1 MGTVTNFLRK
11 SAWAADL
18 ADYVDRRVADAEK
31 PVLDYLDEN
40 PNMAKALVLWEASV
54 KYGTPMGFINA
65 PVVFHPGDTI
75 RGTAD
80 MFRLGKGT
88 AEAVEG
94 GSKIGVLQDGLRG
107 VGIVGTVT
115 GAAGAAGAA
124 TGAARVA
131 IGARRAALL
140 ADVQGSLCAPMAATR
155 ALRMTGQ
162 RLYIEVDEVVEVAS
176 SVTKKAPGQ
185 LAKDGMYLKD
195 LATTM
200 RRLGAKVNE
209 APNPM
214 DLAGIEA
221 IVRNSRKTAI
231 FHVDFF
237 DAVGLKGAGHAL
249 VGFID
254 DAGRFRIWDR
264 TGRIVSSL
272 QELEGAYPGISKLP
286 KLGSPD
292 APVLL
297 IDGLAVAPKLGGVG
311 ALALAVRGGLAI
323 SQEEA
328 SPAMVVQAIESKIMR
343 DLEGRI
349 PDRLPPAP
357 VVNLP
362 ASTRKAPPP
371 RSDWL
376 TGVKYRLNH
385 LGYGAGPV
393 VHLYDNKCKAA
404 IRAFQRDYKLGVD
417 GIPGPQTQAKLVAV
431 CGY

>member
-1 MGTVTNFLRK
+1 MGAVTGFLRRN
-11 SAWAADL
+11 AWASDL
-18 ADYVDRRVADAEK
+18 ADYVDRRVKDAEK
-31 PVLDYLDEN
+31 PVIDYLDEN

-124 TGAARVA
+124 VGAARVA
-131 IGARRAALL
+131 IGTRSAALL
-140 ADVQGSLCAPMAATR
+140 ADVPGGLCAPMAATR

-162 RLYIEVDEVVEVAS
+162 RLFIAVDEVVDMAAA
-176 SVTKKAPGQ
+176 VTKKSPGQ
-185 LAKDGMYLKD
+185 LAKDGVYLQD
-195 LATTM
+195 LVKAM
-200 RRLGAKVNE
+200 RRLGAKVKE
-209 APNPM
+209 APKPTDM
-214 DLAGIEA
+214 SGVEA
-221 IVRNSRKTAI
+221 IVRSARKTAI

-237 DAVGLKGAGHAL
+237 DAVGLKNVAHAL

-272 QELEGAYPGISKLP
+272 QELEAVYPGISKMP
-286 KLGSPD
+286 TMGN

-297 IDGLAVAPKLGGVG
+297 VDGLTVAPKVGGIG
-311 ALALAVRGGLAI
+311 ALALEVRAGLAI

-328 SPAMVVQAIESKIMR
+328 SPEMVVQAIESKIMR
-343 DLEGRI
+343 DVEGRI
-349 PDRLPPAP
+349 PERLPPAP

-362 ASTRKAPPP
+362 ASTRKAAPP

-404 IRAFQRDYKLGVD
+404 IRKFQRDYKLAVD
-417 GIPGPQTQAKLVAV
+417 GIPGPQTQGKLVAV